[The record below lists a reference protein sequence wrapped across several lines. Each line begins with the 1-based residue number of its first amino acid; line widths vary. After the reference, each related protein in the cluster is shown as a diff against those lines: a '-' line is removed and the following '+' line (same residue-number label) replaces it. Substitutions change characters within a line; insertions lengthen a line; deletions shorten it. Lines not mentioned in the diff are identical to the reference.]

1 MQIVMTHPSRGENFV
16 VLQCCISVGIKV
28 YFVLYSVVHY
38 RTGGL
43 VCLYLSASKFS
54 GGPANSSTP
63 TIDSLFASTSN
74 QDSPVTI
81 AASEHSVTD
90 TSSRSTN
97 SHACQPKQTSITQ
110 YFSPAKETDQQ
121 DKSDDVTDST
131 TPPAKK
137 CKLEVSNFVAQ
148 DSSPLTSV
156 GYNSPLTSVSVEP
169 DDLVFHAQL
178 DSEGD
183 CVPPTCV
190 GLSDGPLELSKSTS
204 ELLPNDLESSYEN
217 LAPELL
223 TVCGV
228 CGCQVAVWAEQEHA
242 DYHLALQLQQE
253 DPGQGERVK
262 NDKRTRGSSILDF
275 VVR

>member
-1 MQIVMTHPSRGENFV
+1 M
-16 VLQCCISVGIKV
+16 
-28 YFVLYSVVHY
+28 
-38 RTGGL
+38 
-43 VCLYLSASKFS
+43 YLSASKFS

-63 TIDSLFASTSN
+63 TIHSFFASTSS
-74 QDSPVTI
+74 QDSPVTV
-81 AASEHSVTD
+81 STPEHSVTD
-90 TSSRSTN
+90 TRSRSTN
-97 SHACQPKQTSITQ
+97 SHARQPKQNIALITQ
-110 YFSPAKETDQQ
+110 YFSPVKETDQQ
-121 DKSDDVTDST
+121 AKSDDITDST

-137 CKLEVSNFVAQ
+137 RKLEVSDFVAQ

-156 GYNSPLTSVSVEP
+156 STEP
-169 DDLVFHAQL
+169 DDLVFHALL

-190 GLSDGPLELSKSTS
+190 GLSEGPLELRKSTS
-204 ELLPNDLESSYEN
+204 ELLPNDLDSYEN

-228 CGCQVAVWAEQEHA
+228 CGCRVAVWAEQEHA

-253 DPGQGERVK
+253 DRDQGDRVK
-262 NDKRTRGSSILDF
+262 NEKRSRGSSILDF

>member
-1 MQIVMTHPSRGENFV
+1 MTHPSRGENFV
-16 VLQCCISVGIKV
+16 VLQCCISVGVKV

-43 VCLYLSASKFS
+43 VHLYLTASKFS

-63 TIDSLFASTSN
+63 TIHSFFASTSS
-74 QDSPVTI
+74 QDSPVTVS
-81 AASEHSVTD
+81 APEHSVTD
-90 TSSRSTN
+90 TSSGSTN
-97 SHACQPKQTSITQ
+97 SHAHQPKQNITLITQ
-110 YFSPAKETDQQ
+110 YFSPVKETDQQ
-121 DKSDDVTDST
+121 DKSDDITDST

-156 GYNSPLTSVSVEP
+156 SLEP
-169 DDLVFHAQL
+169 DDLVFHALL

-183 CVPPTCV
+183 CVPPTCIR
-190 GLSDGPLELSKSTS
+190 LSEGPLELRKSTS
-204 ELLPNDLESSYEN
+204 ELLPNDLDFSYEN

-228 CGCQVAVWAEQEHA
+228 CGCRVAVWAEQEHA

-253 DPGQGERVK
+253 DREQGERVK
-262 NDKRTRGSSILDF
+262 NEKRTRGSSILDY